1 MIPDHLGS
9 MSTTSPFP
17 DRPTKRDFRW
27 VEHLN
32 QVKEYHGRHG
42 ALPKETGRNAGDD
55 SMAKWLVVQR
65 KRNTDGTLMAWRLEM
80 LNAALPGWADNLDAE
95 WLRRFEQIRAFRK
108 EHRRLPGVSKAN
120 GRDRRLYDWLI
131 WQRRALSAGTLQPR
145 RRRLLNRHLPG
156 WAGTQ
161 TVPKH
166 RPWMENFEQTLD
178 YFNTNGTLP
187 TAAKDVSPERRSIAE
202 WLGYQRSLVRK
213 GSLPPERKALLD
225 DAFPGWAM
233 TREERDAIKWNQQ
246 LADVAAF
253 KAKHGVIPRDDKLEA
268 NEHALRVWLARQRKL
283 HAEGKL
289 PADRLEALNA
299 VDADWLANGTSLIWE
314 NNFAS
319 AVLHLGAAV
328 SDTEDTDRAHRWL
341 DVQRSRI
348 ALLSED
354 QLQALDDAIPGWRRS
369 HLDSWQ
375 KRLKQAAAD
384 LADGKLS
391 NADGKWLTGLRRRH
405 QRGMLDPEKARLLDE
420 AIPRWR
426 TTTAGGWAWDAALRQ
441 AAENHAA
448 GKLTLEDAQWLNKQ
462 RTIHGKG
469 VLTPDQVCALDEL
482 FPGWEVTKPAT
493 WDWLA
498 SLHRAGANLADG
510 NLSAEDR
517 RWLAAHRT
525 RLVYRRLATEK
536 ALALDLN
543 IPSWRSADLL
553 ERENMER
560 AAA

>member
-9 MSTTSPFP
+9 MSTASPFP
-17 DRPTKRDFRW
+17 DRPTKRDFQW
-27 VEHLN
+27 AEHLN
-32 QVKEYHGRHG
+32 RVKEYHGRHG

-65 KRNTDGTLMAWRLEM
+65 KRNTDGTLMAWRMEM
-80 LNAALPGWADNLDAE
+80 LNAVLPDWADNLDDE

-108 EHRRLPGVSKAN
+108 EHRRLPGVLKAN
-120 GRDRRLYDWLI
+120 GHDRRLYDWLI

-156 WAGTQ
+156 WAGAQ

-178 YFNTNGTLP
+178 YYNAHGAIP
-187 TAAKDVSPERRSIAE
+187 TSAKGVSPERERMSA
-202 WLGYQRSLVRK
+202 WLNGQRAKARK
-213 GSLPPERKALLD
+213 GGLSPERKQLLD

-233 TREERDAIKWNQQ
+233 TRKERDAIKWNRQ

-384 LADGKLS
+384 LTAGKLS
-391 NADGKWLTGLRRRH
+391 PADEKWLNGNRSRWLR
-405 QRGMLDPEKARLLDE
+405 GKFSEEKARMLDE
-420 AIPRWR
+420 AVPGWR
-426 TTTAGGWAWDAALRQ
+426 TTTAGRRSWDAALRR

-448 GKLTLEDAQWLNKQ
+448 GSLTREDARWLINQ
-462 RTIHGKG
+462 RIAHSRGK
-469 VLTPDQVCALDEL
+469 
-482 FPGWEVTKPAT
+482 
-493 WDWLA
+493 LA
-498 SLHRAGANLADG
+498 SDKVSSLDANIPAWDAVKAGTWIWLVSLNSAAANLAVGD
-510 NLSAEDR
+510 LSAGDR
-517 RWLAAHRT
+517 NWLRVQ
-525 RLVYRRLATEK
+525 RSRRGTAYLSFEK